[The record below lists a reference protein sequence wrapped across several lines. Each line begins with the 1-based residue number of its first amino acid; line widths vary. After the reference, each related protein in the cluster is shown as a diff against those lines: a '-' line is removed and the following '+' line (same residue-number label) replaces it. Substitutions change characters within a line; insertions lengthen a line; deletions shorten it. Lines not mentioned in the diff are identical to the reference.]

1 MRDVMRKFSKFIL
14 VFLLSFT
21 VCVSTGT
28 AFEKVGTTSFQ
39 FLKVMTSARYTAMGE
54 AASTIALNSQAV
66 FFNPAGLSYVK
77 GIDVSADYLDWF
89 LDISHMSF
97 AAAYTVPELGTFGLQ
112 GLMTDVG
119 EIRVTSVDALGFVGD
134 RYLGYTG
141 EVIKPGAMVFGLS
154 FARQLTEKF
163 SFGLTAKYA
172 REDLGVRATGN
183 IMFDA
188 GLIYDTGFRSVRIA
202 TTVRHFGPDVK
213 YIDEEE
219 IRRYDAENDTSY
231 SQIYTGKSYPLPQ
244 TFNIGISAYLLSPNE
259 SLLMDS
265 EDHSLLVAFD
275 MVQPRDFDQQYNIGL
290 EYGFGR
296 ILFLRGGYKL
306 NYDSESF
313 SLGFGIAYSDIRI
326 DYAYS
331 DFGDYLDSVHRFS
344 IGFAMD
350 DL

>member
-1 MRDVMRKFSKFIL
+1 MRDVMKKIRKINLF
-14 VFLLSFT
+14 VLLT
-21 VCVSTGT
+21 LTICVSGSH

-66 FFNPAGLSYVK
+66 FFNPAGLSYVQ

-89 LDISHMSF
+89 LDISHMSIS
-97 AAAYTVPELGTFGLQ
+97 AAMNVPGIGTFGVQ

-134 RYLGYTG
+134 KYLGYTG

-188 GLIYDTGFRSVRIA
+188 GLIYDTGFRSVKIA
-202 TTVRHFGPDVK
+202 TTIRHFGPDVK
-213 YIDEEE
+213 YFDEET
-219 IRRYDAENDTSY
+219 ITRYDSENDTSF
-231 SQIYTGKSYPLPQ
+231 SQLYTGKAYPLPQ
-244 TFNIGISAYLLSPNE
+244 TFNIGISGYLISSGEN
-259 SLLMDS
+259 LLMDS
-265 EDHSLLVAFD
+265 ESHSLLVAFD

-290 EYGFGR
+290 EYGFGQT
-296 ILFLRGGYKL
+296 LFLRGGYKL

-313 SLGFGIAYSDIRI
+313 SLGFGVAYSDIRI

-350 DL
+350 DF